1 MTWLSTSTLLH
12 QGRPSDHVVAMRD
25 GKPIGFA
32 RFRADVAAAATH
44 LAGCGRAAL
53 ACEDAYWF
61 AVGLLALLQA
71 EAEVVLPPNSQS
83 GTLGDLGL
91 LVVDDAAI
99 ANAPVAAFAF
109 RAVERGKIVFHTSGS
124 SGTPKQVEKS
134 LDMLQRESEALQAI
148 FGSPAVTGPVLG
160 TVSHQHL
167 YGLAFRLL
175 WPMSAGLPFDAAI
188 DAVWETVL
196 PKLHAGSVLISS
208 PAHLGRLA
216 GLDPVAPSRC
226 PSLIF
231 SAGALLPPE
240 AAMASQTILGRLPT
254 EIFGS
259 TETGA
264 MATRRQIS
272 GDDPWTLLPGT
283 EIRVDGEGRMAVRSA
298 YTAGWQQ
305 TEDVIE
311 PVETTSTAAL
321 RTPLPGPS
329 KRSPACA
336 PIGGAD
342 TIRLAIGGFR
352 FLGRA
357 DRIVKIEGARVSLPA
372 VEAALEALPWVS
384 AAAVT
389 ALPSLPVRL
398 GGLLVLT
405 ADGQERQRVLGPFQF
420 GRLLR
425 RSLLPVLESA
435 GLPRHWRFAAA
446 LPVRHMGKR
455 DDGAVAAFFADAK

>member
-12 QGRPSDHVVAMRD
+12 QGRPPDHVVAMRD

-167 YGLAFRLL
+167 YGL
-175 WPMSAGLPFDAAI
+175 
-188 DAVWETVL
+188 
-196 PKLHAGSVLISS
+196 
-208 PAHLGRLA
+208 
-216 GLDPVAPSRC
+216 DPVAPSRC

-329 KRSPACA
+329 QRSPACA

-342 TIRLAIGGFR
+342 TIRLATGGFR

-405 ADGQERQRVLGPFQF
+405 ADGQEQQRVLGPFQF